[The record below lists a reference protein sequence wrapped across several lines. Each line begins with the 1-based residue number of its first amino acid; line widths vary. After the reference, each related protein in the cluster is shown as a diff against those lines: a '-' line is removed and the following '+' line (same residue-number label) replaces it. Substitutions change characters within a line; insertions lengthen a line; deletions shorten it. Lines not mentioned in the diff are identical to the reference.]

1 MYKLLFILLAG
12 LLVSSVAIASDPGAG
27 KSKSQAC
34 QACHGPDGNSPTPNF
49 PNLAGQYEDYILH
62 SLKGYK
68 SGARKN
74 AIMAGMA
81 APLSEQDMKDLAAY
95 YANQNGLEPLEI
107 D

>member
-1 MYKLLFILLAG
+1 MYKLLFIFLTG
-12 LLVSSVAIASDPGAG
+12 LLLSSVAIASDPGAG
-27 KSKSQAC
+27 ESKSQAC

-49 PNLAGQYEDYILH
+49 PNLAGQYEDYLLH

-68 SGARKN
+68 SGTRMN

-95 YANQNGLEPLEI
+95 YSNQKGLEPLNI